1 LQRHLGAIE
10 GSLGNQKVS
19 ELRLGAFGGTFDP
32 IHNGHIQVARE
43 VARRFW
49 LDRVLMI
56 PAATPPHKNVRSIA
70 DAHHRHAMT
79 VLATVDEPTLFVST
93 TELEAPERPYT
104 FETIEQLRNLYG
116 ESAELFF
123 IMGADSFREID
134 TWREPV
140 KVLESANWVV
150 VTRPGHEIATTH
162 LPEHLRSRI
171 IDLRGGCE
179 RPIEHTAASGEPFFT
194 YLLDC
199 VSEDISSTRIRKMVC
214 GRQDISSLVPQL
226 VAGYV
231 EKYELYR
238 R

>member
-1 LQRHLGAIE
+1 M
-10 GSLGNQKVS
+10 S

-43 VARRFW
+43 VARRFR

-79 VLATVDEPTLFVST
+79 VLATVDEPTLVVST
-93 TELEAPERPYT
+93 IELEAPERPYT
-104 FETIEQLRNLYG
+104 FETIERLRNLYLK
-116 ESAELFF
+116 SAELFF
-123 IMGADSFREID
+123 VMGADSFQEIY

-140 KVLESANWVV
+140 RVLESANWVV
-150 VTRPGHEIATTH
+150 VTRPGHEIVTTH

-171 IDLRGGCE
+171 IDLRGGFE
-179 RPIEHTAASGEPFFT
+179 PPIERTAASGGPVFT

-199 VSEDISSTRIRKMVC
+199 VSEDISSTHIRQMVC
-214 GRQDISSLVPQL
+214 GRQEISSLVPLL
-226 VAGYV
+226 VAGYI

>member
-1 LQRHLGAIE
+1 M
-10 GSLGNQKVS
+10 S
-19 ELRLGAFGGTFDP
+19 ELRLGALGGTFDP

-43 VARRFW
+43 VARRFR

-79 VLATVDEPTLFVST
+79 VLATVDEPTLLVST
-93 TELEAPERPYT
+93 LELEAPERPYT
-104 FETIEQLRNLYG
+104 FETIERMRTLYG
-116 ESAELFF
+116 ESAVLFF
-123 IMGADSFREID
+123 VMGADSFQEID

-150 VTRPGHEIATTH
+150 ATRPGHEIVTTH
-162 LPEHLRSRI
+162 LPDRLGSRI
-171 IDLRGGCE
+171 IDLRGGLE
-179 RPIEHTAASGEPFFT
+179 PPNEPVTRKAGTAVT

-199 VSEDISSTRIRKMVC
+199 VSEDISSTRIRQMVSEQQEI
-214 GRQDISSLVPQL
+214 GGLVPQM
-226 VAGYV
+226 VAGYI

>member
-1 LQRHLGAIE
+1 M
-10 GSLGNQKVS
+10 S

-43 VARRFW
+43 VARRFR

-79 VLATVDEPTLFVST
+79 VLATVDELTLVVST
-93 TELEAPERPYT
+93 IELEAPERPYT
-104 FETIEQLRNLYG
+104 FETIERLQNLYG
-116 ESAELFF
+116 ESVELFF
-123 IMGADSFREID
+123 VMGADSFREID

-150 VTRPGHEIATTH
+150 VTRPGNEIVTTH
-162 LPEHLRSRI
+162 LPERLRSRI
-171 IDLRGGCE
+171 IDLRGGFEPPVE
-179 RPIEHTAASGEPFFT
+179 RSAARGGPAFT

-199 VSEDISSTRIRKMVC
+199 ANEDISSTRIRQMVC
-214 GRQDISSLVPQL
+214 ERQDISSLVPRL
-226 VAGYV
+226 VAGYI